1 VLNNKVFLACAAVAV
16 PPAVQLFM
24 VALSKS
30 AFASSNAVGLV
41 AAVSGA
47 LTGSLILTRLQPR
60 HAVLLFALS
69 FPVYLACLWGL
80 SLYFVGYVYGDW
92 L

>member
-24 VALSKS
+24 VALSKGVIASSS
-30 AFASSNAVGLV
+30 AFGLEAV
-41 AAVSGA
+41 ASGA
-47 LTGSLILTRLQPR
+47 LIGSLILTRLQPR

-69 FPVYLACLWGL
+69 FPVYLACLWVL
-80 SLYFVGYVYGDW
+80 SLYFVGYVYDDW